1 MSLSLRRPAT
11 LLAVLAFG
19 GTAMLGNE
27 ALTASLMRVSPYLTR
42 AEAATII
49 LLANPSPL
57 PEAPPTD
64 LFIDV
69 LPSDWFAS
77 TMFAA
82 AELGVVSPDA
92 SGTKLRPFGTVN
104 RAAFLVMLAKS
115 FSLPLHG
122 PHAFSDV
129 PSNAWYAP
137 YAGIEQSYRLFT
149 HAHPSKL
156 EPDRLVTQ
164 DEAAAALE
172 RFAALRSK
180 EEDKQEQETS
190 IAQAT
195 GDVHLYAVISTKRM
209 RVVLV
214 DDGQRRFTGASFAR
228 ASSASSAAAT
238 APIART
244 SIDDVRAEVLS
255 LVNAARTKEGLAP
268 LQRDITLETSAQAYA
283 NNMHDEGFFGHTDPS
298 GHTLQDR
305 FGAVNYYERS
315 MSDDCQC
322 IKGYTLG
329 ENIARGQRSAKEV
342 VQAWMDSPSHR
353 DAILG
358 KDFTDLGVGIQ
369 SGVWVQHFG
378 GLLTPDAK

>member
-11 LLAVLAFG
+11 LLAVLVG
-19 GTAMLGNE
+19 CVAMLGGQRLN
-27 ALTASLMRVSPYLTR
+27 ASLTRASPYLTR

-57 PEAPPTD
+57 PTVTVTD
-64 LFIDV
+64 RYVDV
-69 LPSDWFAS
+69 LPSDWFAP

-82 AELGVVSPDA
+82 AELGVVSPDTT
-92 SGTKLRPFGTVN
+92 GTKLRPFGTVN

-137 YAGIEQSYRLFT
+137 YAGIEQSHRLFT
-149 HAHPSKL
+149 HQHPSKL
-156 EPDRLVTQ
+156 EPERLMTQ
-164 DEAAAALE
+164 DEAAAALK

-180 EEDKQEQETS
+180 EEDEQEQETA
-190 IAQAT
+190 IAQTT
-195 GDVHLYAVISTKRM
+195 GDVVLYAVISTKRM
-209 RVVLV
+209 RVVFV
-214 DDGQRRFTGASFAR
+214 DDGQRRFTGATFAR
-228 ASSASSAAAT
+228 ASSSSAST
-238 APIART
+238 AMPAVRT
-244 SIDDVRAEVLS
+244 SIDDIRAEILS
-255 LVNAARTKEGLAP
+255 LVNAARAEKGLAP
-268 LQRDITLETSAQAYA
+268 LRHDITLQTSAQAYA
-283 NNMHDEGFFGHTDPS
+283 NRMHADGFFGHTDPS

-305 FGAVNYYERS
+305 VMAVNYYERT

-322 IKGYTLG
+322 IKGFALG

-358 KDFTDLGVGIQ
+358 KDFTDLGIGVQ

-378 GLLTPDAK
+378 GLLVPER